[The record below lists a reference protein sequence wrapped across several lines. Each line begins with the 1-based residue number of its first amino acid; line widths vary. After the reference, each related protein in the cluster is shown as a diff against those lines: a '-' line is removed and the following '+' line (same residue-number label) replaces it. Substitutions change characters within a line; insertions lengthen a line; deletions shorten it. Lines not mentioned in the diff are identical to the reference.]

1 MAIKGTWTMELA
13 WRGVELEGLEE
24 SDMERGS
31 HPDRHGGYIIM
42 RNKLEKY
49 DLSVG

>member
-1 MAIKGTWTMELA
+1 MAIKGTGRMKLA

-31 HPDRHGGYIIM
+31 YPDKHGGYSIM

-49 DLSVG
+49 DPRVG